1 LNSYLFIKYQYFSF
15 EIFINLLLVFS
26 YLGIF
31 FNNLKVSMMKLRLQK
46 SIILPLFL
54 LISSLIMPYNLK
66 AVTKTWIG
74 LTGNWNVPS
83 KWSPAGIPSSTDVVV
98 ISGATSIVTVPKGY
112 WARAQQVT
120 LSGCSLT
127 LNGTSRLSVNNSA
140 FNGFQMNQG
149 TIFRNKGILE
159 IDNVMLNAISTVG
172 TGTESS
178 FINEGTIKIGSRG
191 SIGATGVFLTNTVF
205 ANLQAGRIFVDA
217 IGLEQYAMIIASSS
231 NFSNEG
237 EINFGSAATVE
248 RGIDNEGPADF
259 TNNGTITFTNVSDEG
274 ISARTKVINNGTIA
288 VAETCTLQLDGSIRN
303 EADGYITIDGTVN
316 INTQTVG
323 STTTVGSIS
332 NFGFLTIFPSGKLID
347 NANFMSEGFI
357 RNFGILSVQTGKT
370 FSMTGSATFFNEITG
385 VLNVAGSVN
394 INAGFTFNSIGT
406 TQGDFNIYQ
415 NGDFI
420 SDVNSRIAP
429 GTELGNAATNGI
441 AKLTTNGNLDLMSG
455 MLDIEANGADSPSLY
470 DYLNVVGS
478 FTIGA
483 SSKLKV
489 VHGGGYVPVTGDEI
503 TVVKSV
509 GAVTGT
515 FATANID
522 IPSGWKV
529 RYDYPATGDVT
540 LTYIQI
546 LPVELLSFKAA
557 NKGVS
562 NLLTWET
569 ASEITNAGFE
579 VQRKGEQGEWAVL
592 GFVKGNGAPSVY
604 NFTDNNPLSI
614 SYYRLRQVDHDGK
627 SELSK
632 VVSVVKE
639 RKLYVQIYPNPTA
652 GRVSIK
658 LEAEANA
665 DVTVFNLVGQVVM
678 ANEKVTT
685 VGEIDLSGL
694 ARGTYIVEI
703 KSEGVV
709 ARQKVVKQ

>member
-1 LNSYLFIKYQYFSF
+1 LIFIRLKYLLTYYLFLTTI
-15 EIFINLLLVFS
+15 
-26 YLGIF
+26 GIF

-54 LISSLIMPYNLK
+54 LISSLITPYNLK

-74 LTGNWNVPS
+74 GTGNWNVPA
-83 KWSPAGIPSSTDVVV
+83 KWSPAGIPLTTDVVE

-120 LSGCSLT
+120 LNGCSLT
-127 LNGTSRLSVNNSA
+127 LNGTSRLTINSSA
-140 FNGFQMNQG
+140 FNGLQMNQA

-159 IDNVMLNAISTVG
+159 IDNVMLNAISAVG
-172 TGTESS
+172 TGIKSS
-178 FINEGTIKIGSRG
+178 FINEGTIKIGGRNLSV
-191 SIGATGVFLTNTVF
+191 IGATGVFLTNTVF
-205 ANLQAGRIFVDA
+205 SNAPAGRIFIDA
-217 IGLEQYAMIIASSS
+217 IGLEQYSMIIATTS

-237 EINFGSAATVE
+237 EINFGSVATVD
-248 RGIDNEGPADF
+248 RGIDNEGPDDF
-259 TNNGTITFTNVSDEG
+259 INNGILTFSDISNEG
-274 ISARTKVINNGTIA
+274 ISARTKVVNNGSID
-288 VAETCTLQLDGSIRN
+288 VAPACTLQLDGIIQN
-303 EADGYITIDGTVN
+303 QGGGFMTIDGTVN

-332 NFGFLTIFPSGKLID
+332 NFGFLTIFPTGKLMD
-347 NANFMSEGFI
+347 NASFMSEGFI
-357 RNFGILSVQTGKT
+357 RNYGILSVQPGKT
-370 FSMTGSATFFNEITG
+370 FSMMNTATFYNESTG
-385 VLNVAGSVN
+385 VLNVAGAVN
-394 INAGFTFNSIGT
+394 IAAGCIFNSIGT

-420 SDVNSRIAP
+420 SDINSRIAP
-429 GTELGNAATNGI
+429 GNELSNAATNGI
-441 AKLTTNGNLDLMSG
+441 AMLTTNGNLDLMSG
-455 MLDIEANGADSPSLY
+455 LLDIEANGADSPALY
-470 DYLNVVGS
+470 DNLNVVGS

-483 SSKLKV
+483 TSKLKV
-489 VHGGGYVPVTGDEI
+489 VHGGNFMPVTGDQI

-509 GAVTGT
+509 GAVAGR
-515 FATANID
+515 FAAANVN
-522 IPSGWKV
+522 IPSGWTVK
-529 RYDYPATGDVT
+529 YDYPATGDVT

-546 LPVELLSFKAA
+546 LPVELLSFKAV

-579 VQRKGEQGEWAVL
+579 VQRRGEQGEWAVL

-627 SELSK
+627 SELSNI
-632 VVSVVKE
+632 VSVTKE
-639 RKLYVQIYPNPTA
+639 RKLNVQIYPNPTA

-658 LEAEANA
+658 LATEANA
-665 DVTVFNLVGQVVM
+665 DITVYNLVGQVVM
-678 ANEKVTT
+678 ANEKITT

-709 ARQKVVKQ
+709 ARQKIVKQ